1 MVALGSSISAVVTL
15 ASSLKGIF
23 DTWNNEDMTVGEK
36 LISTFSTLAMVI
48 PVVTTALSKN
58 TIQQLADLAAAIA
71 HALGLGTEATA
82 AGIAAG
88 ATASF
93 GTVLYTVI
101 WPIGLVI
108 AAIAALVAIVYV
120 LVKAWN
126 KDAEAAKAAQ
136 KQVADMEN
144 AYNEAKTAAED
155 LKSTISDWSSA
166 KDELSELNKGTEE
179 YAEKLKEANAKAKEL
194 IETHGLYGK
203 YSVNSETG
211 LIEFDEGV
219 LEEL

>member
-1 MVALGSSISAVVTL
+1 M
-15 ASSLKGIF
+15 
-23 DTWNNEDMTVGEK
+23 
-36 LISTFSTLAMVI
+36 
-48 PVVTTALSKN
+48 
-58 TIQQLADLAAAIA
+58 
-71 HALGLGTEATA
+71 
-82 AGIAAG
+82 G
-88 ATASF
+88 A
-93 GTVLYTVI
+93 
-101 WPIGLVI
+101 I
-108 AAIAALVAIVYV
+108 AAIAGLVAIIAL

-126 KDAEAAKAAQ
+126 ADADAAKAAQ
-136 KQVADMEN
+136 RQVADLEN

-179 YAEKLKEANAKAKEL
+179 YAAKLEEANAKAKEL
-194 IETHGLYGK
+194 IETHGLYGQ